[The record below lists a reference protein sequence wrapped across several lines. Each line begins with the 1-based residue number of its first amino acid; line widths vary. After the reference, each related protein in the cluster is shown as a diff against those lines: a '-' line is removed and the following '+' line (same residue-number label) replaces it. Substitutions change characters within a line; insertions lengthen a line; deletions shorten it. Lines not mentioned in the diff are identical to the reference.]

1 MDQPEDASGSRSG
14 TRGVL
19 FLIYAMMCF
28 GSLPLMLK
36 VLITEVDPITL
47 TWYRF
52 VFAGLSIVAV
62 SGMGGLSRFGIAVR
76 STPTRWLLIA
86 AGLGLSANY
95 ILYMSGLG
103 YLTPGTAQ
111 IVLQVSPFFVVF
123 GGVFL
128 FREPFTQRQWLGVL
142 ILLIGCTLF
151 FNQRFDQFRSLSSGF
166 ATGVGLV
173 LLSALAWATYV
184 LLQKK
189 LAGMVG
195 SRTTMLGCYTTG
207 GLVLAAAVDHQ
218 SVWQLNAQMVGL
230 LVLCTAITA
239 TSYVAFASSLRHIR
253 ASTTGI
259 VIANIPLIT
268 LVGSLAIGPYVDRL
282 PLENLNTLAL
292 FGALLVV
299 GGSALGAVPGR
310 TNRRSTTT

>member
-1 MDQPEDASGSRSG
+1 
-14 TRGVL
+14 
-19 FLIYAMMCF
+19 
-28 GSLPLMLK
+28 ML
-36 VLITEVDPITL
+36 
-47 TWYRF
+47 YHR
-52 VFAGLSIVAV
+52 
-62 SGMGGLSRFGIAVR
+62 
-76 STPTRWLLIA
+76 
-86 AGLGLSANY
+86 
-95 ILYMSGLG
+95 
-103 YLTPGTAQ
+103 
-111 IVLQVSPFFVVF
+111 
-123 GGVFL
+123 
-128 FREPFTQRQWLGVL
+128 
-142 ILLIGCTLF
+142 
-151 FNQRFDQFRSLSSGF
+151 
-166 ATGVGLV
+166 
-173 LLSALAWATYV
+173 
-184 LLQKK
+184 
-189 LAGMVG
+189 
-195 SRTTMLGCYTTG
+195 

-239 TSYVAFASSLRHIR
+239 TTYVAFASSLRHIR